1 MKRIVSVVMA
11 MVLCLALCSCVPE
24 SSSGD
29 NTKITISHC
38 QGEWCWPVLDEIAAA
53 YTEAT
58 GVEVEFIYVAAESYD
73 QWREA
78 QLAAGSEPDIIWGM
92 KDADAF
98 YNSGKILPLTDY
110 YNSESQFSGQP
121 WKDDYMDG
129 ILDNCYDENGEE
141 LISNVL
147 SRAQINLYYNKDIF
161 AELNLEVPESW
172 SDFIQAAQVAKD
184 AGYIPFSVM
193 NSSTWTLEWMEDP
206 VLEDCYANSGKAE
219 RLDVINENGIV
230 DENEILLGMKAGVM
244 NFTDPEY
251 VTYFKLVKD
260 LVPYYNVGFNSASWE
275 FESLF
280 NEGQAAMTL
289 NGSWYPNQHMINGD
303 SVNYGVAMIPYV
315 DDAIYSG
322 SRNERVKYMVS
333 PPEGD
338 IVVTQKAADEGRA
351 DAAVGFLQFVSNAK
365 GGGKT
370 WVDKTMFLPVIK
382 DVEMPEVMKPFEDF
396 VGDTPMT
403 YSASRMLHMDAEAH
417 TAYRAIFS
425 EYLENDQTAEEFAAQ
440 VQELYSQY
448 LDDVIAM
455 NSVDINSYIDK
466 IK

>member
-1 MKRIVSVVMA
+1 MQ
-11 MVLCLALCSCVPE
+11 
-24 SSSGD
+24 
-29 NTKITISHC
+29 T
-38 QGEWCWPVLDEIAAA
+38 
-53 YTEAT
+53 
-58 GVEVEFIYVAAESYD
+58 
-73 QWREA
+73 
-78 QLAAGSEPDIIWGM
+78 
-92 KDADAF
+92 
-98 YNSGKILPLTDY
+98 
-110 YNSESQFSGQP
+110 
-121 WKDDYMDG
+121 
-129 ILDNCYDENGEE
+129 
-141 LISNVL
+141 
-147 SRAQINLYYNKDIF
+147 
-161 AELNLEVPESW
+161 
-172 SDFIQAAQVAKD
+172 
-184 AGYIPFSVM
+184 
-193 NSSTWTLEWMEDP
+193 
-206 VLEDCYANSGKAE
+206 AE
-219 RLDVINENGIV
+219 RQNALNVINENGIV

-382 DVEMPEVMKPFEDF
+382 DVEMPEVMKRLKILSVNADDIFREQNAAY
-396 VGDTPMT
+396 GCRGT
-403 YSASRMLHMDAEAH
+403 YCIQGNLLK
-417 TAYRAIFS
+417 
-425 EYLENDQTAEEFAAQ
+425 YLENDQTAEEFAAQ